1 MAATATATPTKGTAA
16 AETPARPKGKKRK
29 LLVIALVLILAVGGA
44 AGFFLLGGSSDAAP
58 KEPPKPEPGVAIVLD
73 PITVNLAGGR
83 YLRIGLTIQM
93 AKTKNAAPEPPDGS
107 RALDQAILL
116 LTNASAD
123 SLQKPE
129 QLESLKAELT
139 KRISAVYDGDVME
152 VLLTQFVIQ

>member
-1 MAATATATPTKGTAA
+1 
-16 AETPARPKGKKRK
+16 
-29 LLVIALVLILAVGGA
+29 
-44 AGFFLLGGSSDAAP
+44 
-58 KEPPKPEPGVAIVLD
+58 
-73 PITVNLAGGR
+73 
-83 YLRIGLTIQM
+83 LRIGLTIQM

-139 KRISAVYDGDVME
+139 TRISAVYDGDVME